1 MSINWAYLVLP
12 IFLVTLAN
20 CLDAKKVSPSV
31 IVASVEGE
39 VSSLNMVD
47 DFKVQMGPTSVGKKI
62 NPKTILSTGKTGKVA
77 LLFSNGT

>member
-12 IFLVTLAN
+12 IFLITLVN

-47 DFKVQMGPTSVGKKI
+47 DFKVQMGPTSVGKKLT
-62 NPKTILSTGKTGKVA
+62 PRQFLA
-77 LLFSNGT
+77 LERRVRLHYFF